1 MIDSINTHEKVGTL
15 TTRKTVAADR
25 FYPVGQVTIIKNVG
39 KDNEEVIVDHKP
51 NLLTTEGKAWVHDQL
66 YQLCS
71 GQTGA
76 AGYIGLSNVASSG
89 TPSYNPNAADTRAT
103 WIGTGNSDAN
113 ELNANGLARVACN
126 ASNNS
131 YNAGASKS
139 TIQYTFTCTTSSVSG
154 IRCSALLNN
163 SRASGTE
170 KLVHVASFTA
180 VDLQV
185 NDTLQVTWEITLS

>member
-76 AGYIGLSNVASSG
+76 AAYIALSNDGSH
-89 TPSYNPNAADTRAT
+89 TPAAGDTRAT
-103 WIGTGNSDAN
+103 FEAIEETT
-113 ELNANGLARVACN
+113 NGLERVACN
-126 ASNNS
+126 SSNNS

-139 TIQYTFTCTTSSVSG
+139 TIQYTFTCTSGAVAGIRLSALFNNTKVSG
-154 IRCSALLNN
+154 TS
-163 SRASGTE
+163 
-170 KLVHVASFTA
+170 KLVHEASFTA

>member
-1 MIDSINTHEKVGTL
+1 MINENSSLNEQVGASVS
-15 TTRKTVAADR
+15 KGTVSGDR
-25 FYPVGQVTIIKNVG
+25 FYPVGLVTIIKNVG

-76 AGYIGLSNVASSG
+76 AAYIGLSNDGSH
-89 TPSYNPNAADTRAT
+89 NPAAADTRTT
-103 WIGTGNSDAN
+103 WEAIEETS
-113 ELNANGLARVACN
+113 NGLERIACN
-126 ASNNS
+126 SSNNS
-131 YNAGASKS
+131 YNAGSSKS
-139 TIQYTFTCTTSSVSG
+139 TIQYTFTCSSGAVSG
-154 IRCSALLNN
+154 IRLSALLNN
-163 SRASGTE
+163 TRASGTS
-170 KLVHVASFTA
+170 KLVHEASFTA